1 MARAKAKLI
10 LLTLSA
16 RLKPCPCY
24 KASSFEFFGS
34 LQAVAFPG
42 FIPVP
47 LESEPPIASSE
58 KIVIVNPKQH
68 SLFRRATAQALP
80 ALFILSGA
88 AVALHAQASNPSSAN
103 NPFYGSVT
111 VRVTSD
117 EALKLS
123 LDEAIH
129 RGLENNLG
137 LKEAEN
143 NEKTIEGEKKEA
155 IQEFLPTI
163 TLSGDTGVHQQ
174 NLVAFGFSD
183 KALKEFSSLFP
194 GGVPPAGLSFIT
206 REELTEGQIH
216 LTQMLFSG
224 PVIAGFKAARAAEKA
239 AHFAKMTARGEVVQ
253 QVATAYLHVIAD
265 SSNVDNARALE
276 AADQVQ
282 LDHVQAEH
290 QAGTAANLDELRAR
304 VQLQTQ
310 QQSLIEAENSLD
322 KDLILLKREIGVD
335 PGQKVVLTDPA
346 PYSELA
352 AQTPE
357 EVRDIAY
364 QNRQDYQNLQN
375 QVIAYKAI
383 HAAYRSQRLPSLS
396 FNGYYGVSD
405 VGAVGS
411 HGNFTAAGTL
421 SVPLFREGKLRGDT
435 EVAQAQLSSVEDQL
449 ADLRNHIDQQVRSA
463 LLDVDAAAKLV
474 DVARSNVEL
483 ATRALSDETDRVNAG
498 VDDNLPLVTAQATLA
513 SAQSN
518 LVQSLYQYNVAKLVL
533 ARSAGVLEQQYRV
546 YLGR

>member
-1 MARAKAKLI
+1 VNREHTFVCQLATARARLS
-10 LLTLSA
+10 LLVLA
-16 RLKPCPCY
+16 
-24 KASSFEFFGS
+24 
-34 LQAVAFPG
+34 
-42 FIPVP
+42 
-47 LESEPPIASSE
+47 
-58 KIVIVNPKQH
+58 
-68 SLFRRATAQALP
+68 
-80 ALFILSGA
+80 GA
-88 AVALHAQASNPSSAN
+88 AVAGDAQAANPTSAT

-111 VRVTSD
+111 ASPISD
-117 EALKLS
+117 EALRLS
-123 LDEAIH
+123 LDEAVR

-174 NLVAFGFSD
+174 DLVAFGFSA

-206 REELTEGQIH
+206 RDELTEGQIH
-216 LTQMLFSG
+216 FNEMIFSG
-224 PVIAGFKAARAAEKA
+224 PVIAGYKASRAGEKA
-239 AHFAKMTARGEVVQ
+239 AHFAKMSARGEVVQ
-253 QVATAYLHVIAD
+253 QVATAYLHAIAA
-265 SSNVDNARALE
+265 SSDVDNARALE
-276 AADQVQ
+276 ASDEVLLEHA
-282 LDHVQAEH
+282 QAAH

-304 VQLQTQ
+304 VQLQAQ
-310 QQSLIEAENSLD
+310 QQTLIEAQNSLE

-335 PGQKVVLTDPA
+335 PGQKIVLTDPA

-357 EVRDIAY
+357 EVRAVAY

-375 QVIAYKAI
+375 QVVAYKAI
-383 HAAYRSQRLPSLS
+383 HAAYRSQRLPSLN
-396 FNGYYGVSD
+396 FGGYYGVSD

-411 HGNFTAAGTL
+411 HGNFIAQGTL

-435 EVAQAQLSSVEDQL
+435 EAAQAQLSSVEDEL
-449 ADLRNHIDQQVRSA
+449 ADLRNQIDQQVRSA
-463 LLDVDAAAKLV
+463 LLDVDATAKLV

-518 LVQSLYQYNVAKLVL
+518 LVESLYQYNVAKLVL
-533 ARSAGVLEQQYRV
+533 ARSAGILEQQYRV